1 MRIKNTFDSLEK
13 SIKKRSA
20 WSGVMLILVAAIT
33 LEATGLI
40 QYFFATKGLQEEAE
54 RRTNSE
60 MQQVSGEIENITYSV
75 EKSVQSMSW
84 IIGRELSHPDS
95 MFVYIKRLMEFTPS
109 VANSAVAF
117 VEDFYPSK
125 GHWYEPL
132 IARRENGN
140 LESIVLGSESHDYF
154 KSSWYTEPVR
164 TGKGCWSEPYYD
176 ESGAKTYVV
185 TYAYPVW
192 DQDDKI
198 VGVCAADLSLGW
210 LDDLLSNINLYPNS
224 FSKLVSGE
232 GKLLACPA
240 DTSIVSKPLRF
251 STPVRNIGWSLSV
264 GIPEESV
271 YKDIKRTSFLVML
284 LQLLGLLLI
293 IFILRGIVNAQMK
306 YKKLNDK
313 KEKMES
319 ELRVAHGIQ
328 MAMLPNIFP
337 PFPERDDIDM
347 FAFLDPAKEVGGD
360 LYDFYIRDNKLFF
373 CIGDVSGKGVPAALV
388 MAVTRSQ
395 FRTVSAH
402 ERSPLHIVTAMNN
415 SMSDINRDMMFV
427 TFFCGILDLLT
438 GHLRYCNA
446 GHNGPLLIG
455 KDGGIRQLPVI
466 PNLPL
471 GIMPGMAYQ
480 EQETDLVYGEAIF
493 LYTDGITEAEDKDHR
508 LFGEERLKETLTK
521 AKGSAMD
528 KLSKLKAAISSF
540 VGKAHQ
546 SDDMTTMLIT
556 YMNDK
561 NPDSFERHLILHNDI
576 RQIPQLAGFIET
588 VAQDARLDKSLAMSL
603 NLALEE
609 AVTNV
614 IMYAYPQGS
623 DGLVDIEAVIR
634 KDSIDFMVI
643 DSGKPF
649 DPTAVPD
656 ANIESALEDRPI
668 GGLGIFLV
676 RNIMDT
682 VKYERKE
689 GKNLLSM
696 TKRI

>member
-1 MRIKNTFDSLEK
+1 MKIKDSFDSLEK

-20 WSGVMLILVAAIT
+20 WTGVLLVLVAAIT

-40 QYFFATKGLQEEAE
+40 QYFFAMKGLREEAE
-54 RRTNSE
+54 KRTNSE
-60 MQQVSGEIENITYSV
+60 MLLVSEEIENITYSV

-84 IIGRELSHPDS
+84 IIGRDLSRPDS
-95 MFVYIKRLMEFTPS
+95 MFTYIKRLMDFTPA

-117 VEDFYPSK
+117 VEDYYPSK

-132 IARRENGN
+132 IARRDNGT

-154 KSSWYTEPVR
+154 KSSWFTEPVR
-164 TGKGCWSEPYYD
+164 TGKGCWSEPYFD
-176 ESGAKTYVV
+176 ESGAKTTVV

-192 DQDDKI
+192 DQNDNI

-210 LDDLLSNINLYPNS
+210 LDGLLRSINLYPNS
-224 FSKLVSGE
+224 FSKLVSGS
-232 GKLLACPA
+232 GMVLACPV
-240 DTSIVSKPLRF
+240 DTSFVDKPIRF
-251 STPVRNIGWSLSV
+251 STPVRNIGWNLSV

-271 YKDIKRTSFLVML
+271 YKDIKRISFWVML

-293 IFILRGIVNAQMK
+293 IFILRSIVNAQMK
-306 YKKLNDK
+306 FKKLNDK
-313 KEKMES
+313 KERMES

-337 PFPERDDIDM
+337 PFPERGDIDM

-415 SMSDINRDMMFV
+415 SMADINRDMMFV
-427 TFFCGILDLLT
+427 TFFCGILDLLN

-455 KDGGIRQLPVI
+455 KDGVRQLPVI

-480 EQETDLVYGEAIF
+480 EQETDLMYGEAIF
-493 LYTDGITEAEDKDHR
+493 LYTDGVTEAEDKDHR

-588 VAQDARLDKSLAMSL
+588 IAQDAHIDKSLAMSL

-656 ANIESALEDRPI
+656 ANVDSALEDRPI

-676 RNIMDT
+676 RNIMDS

>member
-20 WSGVMLILVAAIT
+20 WTGVLLVLVAAIT

-40 QYFFATKGLQEEAE
+40 QYFFAMKGLREEAE
-54 RRTNSE
+54 KRTNSE
-60 MQQVSGEIENITYSV
+60 MLLVSEEIENITYSV

-84 IIGRELSHPDS
+84 IIGRDLSRLDS
-95 MFVYIKRLMEFTPS
+95 MFTYIKRLMDFTPA

-117 VEDFYPSK
+117 VEDYYPSK

-132 IARRENGN
+132 IARRDNGT

-154 KSSWYTEPVR
+154 KSSWFTEPVR

-176 ESGAKTYVV
+176 ESGAKTTVV

-192 DQDDKI
+192 DQNDNI

-210 LDDLLSNINLYPNS
+210 LDDLLRSINLYPNS
-224 FSKLVSGE
+224 FSKLVSGS
-232 GKLLACPA
+232 GMVLACPV
-240 DTSIVSKPLRF
+240 DTSFVDKPIRF
-251 STPVRNIGWSLSV
+251 STPVRNIGWNLSV

-271 YKDIKRTSFLVML
+271 YKDIKRTSFWVML
-284 LQLLGLLLI
+284 LQFLGLLLI
-293 IFILRGIVNAQMK
+293 IFILRSIVNAQMK
-306 YKKLNDK
+306 FKKLNDK
-313 KEKMES
+313 KERMES

-337 PFPERDDIDM
+337 PFPERGDIDM

-415 SMSDINRDMMFV
+415 SMADINRDMMFV
-427 TFFCGILDLLT
+427 TFFCGILDLLN

-446 GHNGPLLIG
+446 GHNSPLLIG
-455 KDGGIRQLPVI
+455 KDGVRQLPVI

-480 EQETDLVYGEAIF
+480 EQETDLMYGEAIF
-493 LYTDGITEAEDKDHR
+493 LYTDGVTEAEDKDHR

-588 VAQDARLDKSLAMSL
+588 IAQDAHIDKSLAMSL

-656 ANIESALEDRPI
+656 ANVDSALEDRPI

-676 RNIMDT
+676 RNIMDS

>member
-1 MRIKNTFDSLEK
+1 MKIKDSFDSLEK

-20 WSGVMLILVAAIT
+20 WTGVLLVLVAAIT

-40 QYFFATKGLQEEAE
+40 QYFFAMKGLREEAE

-60 MQQVSGEIENITYSV
+60 MLLVSEEIENITYSV

-84 IIGRELSHPDS
+84 IIGRDLSRPDS
-95 MFVYIKRLMEFTPS
+95 MFTYIKRLMDFTPA
-109 VANSAVAF
+109 VANSAIAF

-132 IARRENGN
+132 IARRDNGT

-154 KSSWYTEPVR
+154 KSSWFTEPVR
-164 TGKGCWSEPYYD
+164 TGKGCWSEPYFD
-176 ESGAKTYVV
+176 ESGAKTTVV

-192 DQDDKI
+192 DQNDNI

-210 LDDLLSNINLYPNS
+210 LDGLLRSINLYPNS
-224 FSKLVSGE
+224 FSKLVSGS
-232 GKLLACPA
+232 GMVLACPV
-240 DTSIVSKPLRF
+240 DTSFVDKPIRF
-251 STPVRNIGWSLSV
+251 STPVRNIGWNLSV

-271 YKDIKRTSFLVML
+271 YKDIKRTSFWVML
-284 LQLLGLLLI
+284 LQFLGLLLI
-293 IFILRGIVNAQMK
+293 IFILRSIVNAQMK
-306 YKKLNDK
+306 FKKLNDK
-313 KEKMES
+313 KERMES

-337 PFPERDDIDM
+337 PFLERGDIDM

-415 SMSDINRDMMFV
+415 SMADINRDMMFV
-427 TFFCGILDLLT
+427 TFFCGILDLLN

-455 KDGGIRQLPVI
+455 KDGVRQLPVI

-480 EQETDLVYGEAIF
+480 EQETDLMYGEAIF
-493 LYTDGITEAEDKDHR
+493 LYTDGVTEAEDKDHR

-540 VGKAHQ
+540 VGKAYQ

-588 VAQDARLDKSLAMSL
+588 IAQDAHIDKSLAMSL

-656 ANIESALEDRPI
+656 ANVDSALEDRPI

-676 RNIMDT
+676 RNIMDS

>member
-1 MRIKNTFDSLEK
+1 M
-13 SIKKRSA
+13 
-20 WSGVMLILVAAIT
+20 
-33 LEATGLI
+33 
-40 QYFFATKGLQEEAE
+40 KGLREEAE

-60 MQQVSGEIENITYSV
+60 MQLVSKEIENITYSV

-84 IIGRELSHPDS
+84 IIGRDLSRPDS
-95 MFVYIKRLMEFTPS
+95 LFIYIKRLMDFTPA

-117 VEDFYPSK
+117 VEDYYPSK

-132 IARRENGN
+132 IARRDNGT
-140 LESIVLGSESHDYF
+140 LESIVLGSESHDYL
-154 KSSWYTEPVR
+154 KSSWFTEPVR
-164 TGKGCWSEPYYD
+164 TGKGCWSEPYFD
-176 ESGAKTYVV
+176 ESGAKTTVV

-192 DQDDKI
+192 DQNGNI

-210 LDDLLSNINLYPNS
+210 LDGLLRNINLYPNS
-224 FSKLVSGE
+224 FSKLVSGS
-232 GKLLACPA
+232 GMLLACPV
-240 DTSIVSKPLRF
+240 DTSLVDKPILF
-251 STPVRNIGWSLSV
+251 STPVRNIGWNLSI

-271 YKDIKRTSFLVML
+271 YKDIRRTGFWVIL

-293 IFILRGIVNAQMK
+293 IFILRSIVNAQMK
-306 YKKLNDK
+306 FKKLNDK
-313 KEKMES
+313 KERMES

-337 PFPERDDIDM
+337 PFPERGDIDM
-347 FAFLDPAKEVGGD
+347 YAFLDPAKEVGGD

-415 SMSDINRDMMFV
+415 SMADINRDMMFV
-427 TFFCGILDLLT
+427 TFFCGILDLLN

-455 KDGGIRQLPVI
+455 KDGIKQLPVI

-493 LYTDGITEAEDKDHR
+493 LYTDGVTEAEDKDHR
-508 LFGEERLKETLTK
+508 LFGEERLKETLAK

-528 KLSKLKAAISSF
+528 KLSKLKADISSF
-540 VGKAHQ
+540 VGKARQ
-546 SDDMTTMLIT
+546 SDDMTTMLLT

-588 VAQDARLDKSLAMSL
+588 IAQDAHIDKSLAMSL

-656 ANIESALEDRPI
+656 ANVDSALEDRPI

-676 RNIMDT
+676 RNIMDS

>member
-1 MRIKNTFDSLEK
+1 MKIKDSFDSLEK

-20 WSGVMLILVAAIT
+20 WTGVLLVLVAAIT

-40 QYFFATKGLQEEAE
+40 QYFFAMKGLREEAE
-54 RRTNSE
+54 KRTNSE
-60 MQQVSGEIENITYSV
+60 MLLVSEEIENITYSV

-84 IIGRELSHPDS
+84 IIGRDLSRPDS
-95 MFVYIKRLMEFTPS
+95 MFTYIKRLMDFTPA
-109 VANSAVAF
+109 VANSAIAF

-132 IARRENGN
+132 IARRDNGT

-154 KSSWYTEPVR
+154 KSSWFTEPVR
-164 TGKGCWSEPYYD
+164 TGKGCWSEPYFD
-176 ESGAKTYVV
+176 ESGAKTTVV

-192 DQDDKI
+192 DQNDNI

-210 LDDLLSNINLYPNS
+210 LDDLLQSINLYPNS
-224 FSKLVSGE
+224 FSKLVSGS
-232 GKLLACPA
+232 GMVLACPM
-240 DTSIVSKPLRF
+240 DTSFVDKPIHF
-251 STPVRNIGWSLSV
+251 STPVRNIGWNLSV

-271 YKDIKRTSFLVML
+271 YKDIKRTSFWVML

-293 IFILRGIVNAQMK
+293 IFILRSIVNAQMK
-306 YKKLNDK
+306 FKKLNDK
-313 KEKMES
+313 KERMES

-337 PFPERDDIDM
+337 PFPERGDIDM

-415 SMSDINRDMMFV
+415 SMADINRDMMFV
-427 TFFCGILDLLT
+427 TFFCGILDLLN

-455 KDGGIRQLPVI
+455 KDGVRQLPVI

-480 EQETDLVYGEAIF
+480 EQETDLMYGEAIF
-493 LYTDGITEAEDKDHR
+493 LYTDGVTEAEDNDHR

-588 VAQDARLDKSLAMSL
+588 IAQDAHIDKSLAMSL

-643 DSGKPF
+643 DSGKAF

>member
-1 MRIKNTFDSLEK
+1 MKVKNSVDNLEK
-13 SIKKRSA
+13 KIKKRSA
-20 WSGVMLILVAAIT
+20 WSGVLLILVAAIT

-40 QYFFATKGLQEEAE
+40 QYFFAVKGLREEAE
-54 RRTNSE
+54 RRAKTE
-60 MQQVSGEIENITYSV
+60 MEQAANEIDNITLSV
-75 EKSVQSMSW
+75 EKSVQSMTW
-84 IIGRELSHPDS
+84 IVGRELSDPDS
-95 MFVYIKRLMEFTPS
+95 MFEFIQRLLDFTP
-109 VANSAVAF
+109 VVTDGAVAF
-117 VEDFYPSK
+117 IEDYYPSK

-132 IARRENGN
+132 IARRGN
-140 LESIVLGSESHDYF
+140 NALDSLVLGSESHDYF
-154 KSSWYTEPVR
+154 KASWFTEPVR
-164 TGKGCWSEPYYD
+164 TGQGYWSEPYYD
-176 ESGAKTYVV
+176 ESGGKATVITYS
-185 TYAYPVW
+185 YPVV
-192 DQDDKI
+192 DEAGNI
-198 VGVCAADLSLGW
+198 VAVCAADLSLGW
-210 LDDLLSNINLYPNS
+210 MNDVLSRISLYPNS
-224 FSKLVSGE
+224 FSTLLSGD
-232 GKLLACPA
+232 GAVLACPM
-240 DTSIVSKPLRF
+240 DTTIINKPLRF
-251 STPVRNIGWSLSV
+251 STPIRNIGWSLSV
-264 GIPEESV
+264 GIPEDAV
-271 YKDIKRTSFLVML
+271 YQDIKRTSFWVML

-293 IFILRGIVNAQMK
+293 IFILRSIVNAQLR
-306 YKKLNDK
+306 YRDLNEK
-313 KEKMES
+313 KEKMEG
-319 ELRVAHGIQ
+319 ELRIAHGIQ

-337 PFPERDDIDM
+337 PFPERNDIDM

-415 SMSDINRDMMFV
+415 SMSDINQDMMFV
-427 TFFCGILDLLT
+427 TFFCGILDLLN

-455 KDGGIRQLPVI
+455 NAGVSQLPVI

-480 EQETDLVYGEAIF
+480 EQETDLSYGESIF
-493 LYTDGITEAEDKDHR
+493 LYTDGITEAEDKEHR
-508 LFGEERLKETLTK
+508 LFGEERLKETLSN
-521 AKGSAMD
+521 AKGTAQE
-528 KLSKLKAAISSF
+528 KLSTLKAAISSF
-540 VGKAHQ
+540 VGKSQQ
-546 SDDMTTMLIT
+546 SDDMTTMLIQ

-561 NPDSFERHLILHNDI
+561 NPDTFERHLILHNDI

-588 VAQDARLDKSLAMSL
+588 IAQDARLDKSLAMSL

-614 IMYAYPQGS
+614 IMYAYPKGS

-656 ANIESALEDRPI
+656 AKVDTALEDRPI

>member
-1 MRIKNTFDSLEK
+1 MKIKDSFDSLEK

-20 WSGVMLILVAAIT
+20 WTGVLLVLVAAIT

-40 QYFFATKGLQEEAE
+40 QYFFAMKGLREEAE
-54 RRTNSE
+54 KRTNSE
-60 MQQVSGEIENITYSV
+60 MLLVSEEIENITYSV

-84 IIGRELSHPDS
+84 IIGRDLSRPDS
-95 MFVYIKRLMEFTPS
+95 MFTYIKRLMDFTPA

-117 VEDFYPSK
+117 VEDYYPSK

-132 IARRENGN
+132 IARRDNGT

-154 KSSWYTEPVR
+154 KSSWFTEPVR
-164 TGKGCWSEPYYD
+164 TGKGCWSEPYFD
-176 ESGAKTYVV
+176 ESGAKTTVV

-192 DQDDKI
+192 DQNDNI

-210 LDDLLSNINLYPNS
+210 LDGLLRSINLYPNS
-224 FSKLVSGE
+224 FSKLVSGS
-232 GKLLACPA
+232 GMVLACPV
-240 DTSIVSKPLRF
+240 DTSFVDKPIRF
-251 STPVRNIGWSLSV
+251 STPVRNIGWNLSV

-271 YKDIKRTSFLVML
+271 YKDIKRTSFWVML

-293 IFILRGIVNAQMK
+293 IFILRSIVNAQMK
-306 YKKLNDK
+306 FKKLNDK
-313 KEKMES
+313 KERMES

-337 PFPERDDIDM
+337 PFPERGDIDM

-415 SMSDINRDMMFV
+415 SMADINRDMMFV
-427 TFFCGILDLLT
+427 TFFCGILDLLN

-455 KDGGIRQLPVI
+455 KDGVRQLPVI

-480 EQETDLVYGEAIF
+480 EQETDLMYGEAIF
-493 LYTDGITEAEDKDHR
+493 LYTDGVTEAEDKDHR
-508 LFGEERLKETLTK
+508 LFGEERLKDTLTK

-588 VAQDARLDKSLAMSL
+588 IAQDAHIDKSLAMSL

-656 ANIESALEDRPI
+656 ANVDSALEDRPI

>member
-1 MRIKNTFDSLEK
+1 MIIKDSFDSLEK

-20 WSGVMLILVAAIT
+20 WTGVLLVLVAAIT

-40 QYFFATKGLQEEAE
+40 QYFFAMKGLREEAE
-54 RRTNSE
+54 KRTNSE
-60 MQQVSGEIENITYSV
+60 MLLVSEEIENITYSV

-84 IIGRELSHPDS
+84 IIGRDLSRPDS
-95 MFVYIKRLMEFTPS
+95 MFTYIKRLMDFTPA

-132 IARRENGN
+132 IARRDNGT

-154 KSSWYTEPVR
+154 KSSWFTEPVR
-164 TGKGCWSEPYYD
+164 TGKGCWSEPYFD
-176 ESGAKTYVV
+176 ESGAKTTVV

-192 DQDDKI
+192 DQNDNI

-210 LDDLLSNINLYPNS
+210 LDDLLQSINLYPNS
-224 FSKLVSGE
+224 FSKLVSGS
-232 GKLLACPA
+232 GMVLACPV
-240 DTSIVSKPLRF
+240 DTSFVDKPIHF
-251 STPVRNIGWSLSV
+251 STPVRNIGWNLSV

-271 YKDIKRTSFLVML
+271 YKDIKRTSFWVML

-293 IFILRGIVNAQMK
+293 IFILRSIVNAQMK
-306 YKKLNDK
+306 FKKLNDK
-313 KEKMES
+313 KERMES

-337 PFPERDDIDM
+337 PFPERGDIDM

-415 SMSDINRDMMFV
+415 SMADINRDMMFV
-427 TFFCGILDLLT
+427 TFFCGILDLLN

-455 KDGGIRQLPVI
+455 KDGVRQLPVI

-480 EQETDLVYGEAIF
+480 EQETDLMYGEAIF
-493 LYTDGITEAEDKDHR
+493 LYTDGVTEAEDKDHR

-588 VAQDARLDKSLAMSL
+588 IAQDAHIDKSLAMSL

-656 ANIESALEDRPI
+656 ANVDSALEDRPI

-676 RNIMDT
+676 RNIMDS

>member
-1 MRIKNTFDSLEK
+1 MKIKDSFDSLEK

-20 WSGVMLILVAAIT
+20 WTGVLLVLVAAIT

-40 QYFFATKGLQEEAE
+40 QYFFAMKGLREEAE
-54 RRTNSE
+54 KRTNSE
-60 MQQVSGEIENITYSV
+60 MLLVSEEIENITYSV

-84 IIGRELSHPDS
+84 IIGRDLSRPDS
-95 MFVYIKRLMEFTPS
+95 MFTYIKRLMDFTPA

-132 IARRENGN
+132 IARRDNGT

-154 KSSWYTEPVR
+154 KSSWFNEPVR
-164 TGKGCWSEPYYD
+164 TGKGCWSEPYFD
-176 ESGAKTYVV
+176 ESGAKTTVV

-192 DQDDKI
+192 GQNDNI

-210 LDDLLSNINLYPNS
+210 LDDLLRSINLYPNS
-224 FSKLVSGE
+224 FSKLVSGS
-232 GKLLACPA
+232 GMVLACPV
-240 DTSIVSKPLRF
+240 DTSFVDKPIRF
-251 STPVRNIGWSLSV
+251 STPVRNIGWNLSV

-271 YKDIKRTSFLVML
+271 YKDIKRTSFWVML

-293 IFILRGIVNAQMK
+293 IFILRSIVNAQMK
-306 YKKLNDK
+306 FKKLNDK
-313 KEKMES
+313 KERMES

-415 SMSDINRDMMFV
+415 SMADINRDMMFV
-427 TFFCGILDLLT
+427 TFFCGILDLLN

-455 KDGGIRQLPVI
+455 KDGIRQLPVI

-480 EQETDLVYGEAIF
+480 EQETDLTYGEAIF
-493 LYTDGITEAEDKDHR
+493 LYTDGVTEAEDKDHR
-508 LFGEERLKETLTK
+508 LFGEERLKETLAK

-588 VAQDARLDKSLAMSL
+588 IAQDAHIDKSLAMSL

-656 ANIESALEDRPI
+656 ANVDSALEDRPI

-676 RNIMDT
+676 RNIMDS

-689 GKNLLSM
+689 GKNQLSM

>member
-1 MRIKNTFDSLEK
+1 MKVKNNSDNLERRL
-13 SIKKRSA
+13 KKRSA
-20 WSGVMLILVAAIT
+20 WTGVLLILVAAAT
-33 LEATGLI
+33 LEATGLV
-40 QYFFATKGLQEEAE
+40 QYIFAVKGLQQEAE
-54 RRTNSE
+54 RRAKSE
-60 MQQVSGEIENITYSV
+60 MELVSKDIENITLSV
-75 EKSVQSMSW
+75 EKSVQSMAW
-84 IIGRELSHPDS
+84 TIERTLSNPDS
-95 MFVYIKRLMEFTPS
+95 MFEYLQRLLDFTPV
-109 VANSAVAF
+109 VANCAAAF
-117 VEDFYPSK
+117 VEDYYPSK

-132 IARRENGN
+132 IARRGQGTFDA
-140 LESIVLGSESHDYF
+140 LVLGSESHDYF
-154 KSSWYTEPVR
+154 KSSWFTEPVR
-164 TGKGCWSEPYYD
+164 TGKGCWSEPYFD
-176 ESGAKTYVV
+176 ESGAKATVITYS
-185 TYAYPVW
+185 YPLW
-192 DQDDKI
+192 DKDSTI

-210 LDDLLSNINLYPNS
+210 LNEMLSKITLYPGS

-232 GKLLACPA
+232 GTLLACPM
-240 DTSIVSKPLRF
+240 DTNTVSKPLHF
-251 STPVRNIGWSLSV
+251 STPIRNIGWKMSV
-264 GIPEESV
+264 GIPEDSV
-271 YKDIKRTSFLVML
+271 YKDVKHTSLLVML
-284 LQLLGLLLI
+284 LQLLGLLLL
-293 IFILRGIVNAQMK
+293 IFILRSIVNSQMK
-306 YKKLNDK
+306 YKELNDK
-313 KEKMES
+313 KERMES

-415 SMSDINRDMMFV
+415 SMADINRDMMFV
-427 TFFCGILDLLT
+427 TFFCGILDLLN

-455 KDGGIRQLPVI
+455 KDGIRQLPVI

-480 EQETDLVYGEAIF
+480 EQETDLTYGEAIF
-493 LYTDGITEAEDKDHR
+493 LYTDGVTEAEDKDHG

-521 AKGSAMD
+521 AKGTAEE

-540 VGKAHQ
+540 VGRARQ

-561 NPDSFERHLILHNDI
+561 NPDTFERHLILHNDI

-588 VAQDARLDKSLAMSL
+588 IAQDARLDKSLAMSL

-649 DPTAVPD
+649 DPTVVPD
-656 ANIESALEDRPI
+656 AKVDSALEDRPI